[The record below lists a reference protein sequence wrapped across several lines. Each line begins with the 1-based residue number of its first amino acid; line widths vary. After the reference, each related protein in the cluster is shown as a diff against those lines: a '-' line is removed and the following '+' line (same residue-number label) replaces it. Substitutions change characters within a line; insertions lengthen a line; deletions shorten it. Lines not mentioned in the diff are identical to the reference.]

1 MFSILMPAY
10 NEELHIE
17 EAIRSILNQS
27 YQDIELLVVDDGS
40 NDKTWSIITQLSQ
53 TDNRLKVF
61 HPGKL
66 GKNGATNYAK
76 QHAKGEWFSFFGADD
91 VMEPGILEKW
101 YRITQNYNPLKDD
114 IVISSRIKMFS
125 TDKKYKSF
133 DGIEI
138 PKKKDDVV
146 KSGAAFLATR
156 KTMEELFPLPVDFPN
171 EDGWMKLYFEY
182 LVDEMVPCP
191 ETCIN
196 YRIHDGNSIN
206 KKAKFKD
213 FNEKLHKRSIVTKT
227 FAERYNDRLSSS
239 AVEKLKRKYLLEYYR
254 YNGKVLKII
263 LMNHIEFS
271 EKLRALFLS
280 NFVLYGIK
288 VSLSR
293 VFLGRS

>member
-17 EAIRSILNQS
+17 EAIRSILDQS

-40 NDKTWSIITQLSQ
+40 VDNTWDIISRLSK

-76 QHAKGEWFSFFGADD
+76 EHAKGEWFSFFGADD
-91 VMEPGILEKW
+91 IMEPGILEKW
-101 YRITQNYNPLKDD
+101 YDITKRFDPLNDD

-125 TDKKYKSF
+125 TDKRYKSF

-171 EDGWMKLYFEY
+171 EDGWMKLYFEF
-182 LVDEMVPCP
+182 LADEMVPCP
-191 ETCIN
+191 EICIN

-206 KKAKFKD
+206 KKAKYKD
-213 FNEKLHKRSIVTKT
+213 FTEKLHKRSIVTKT
-227 FAERYNDRLSSS
+227 FAERYKDRLSQHDI
-239 AVEKLKRKYLLEYYR
+239 EELNKRYMLENYR
-254 YNGKVLKII
+254 YTGKSLKII
-263 LMNHIEFS
+263 AFKGIS
-271 EKLRALFLS
+271 VADKLRALFLS
-280 NFVLYGIK
+280 NSVLYMIK
-288 VSLSR
+288 VNLSR
-293 VFLGRS
+293 LFLGRS

>member
-114 IVISSRIKMFS
+114 IVISYRIKMFS

-133 DGIEI
+133 DGI
-138 PKKKDDVV
+138 
-146 KSGAAFLATR
+146 
-156 KTMEELFPLPVDFPN
+156 
-171 EDGWMKLYFEY
+171 
-182 LVDEMVPCP
+182 
-191 ETCIN
+191 
-196 YRIHDGNSIN
+196 
-206 KKAKFKD
+206 
-213 FNEKLHKRSIVTKT
+213 
-227 FAERYNDRLSSS
+227 
-239 AVEKLKRKYLLEYYR
+239 
-254 YNGKVLKII
+254 
-263 LMNHIEFS
+263 
-271 EKLRALFLS
+271 
-280 NFVLYGIK
+280 
-288 VSLSR
+288 
-293 VFLGRS
+293 